1 MLEKIYDYAII
12 KRKFYLEGVC
22 LGLEKIFKL
31 KEHNTTVRREIVGG
45 LTTFLSMAY
54 ILAVNPSILSASGM
68 PTEAIFAATAISA
81 AFATMIMAFFAN
93 YPVVLAS
100 GMGLNAYFAYSVVP
114 QLAAQGVTDPW
125 RVALTAILVEG
136 IIFILLSFVKFR
148 ETLVNKVPENLKLG
162 ISAGIGLFIVF
173 VGLKG
178 AKIVDDDPAN
188 PIGFGSISA
197 PQVVLALL
205 GILLIAALWH
215 YKVKGAILLG
225 ITITWLLGMVAEWT
239 GWYQVDPS
247 AGVYSVIPDFSNY
260 SIFAPV
266 QSMATETFCRFD
278 FGYVAANPLNFVVI
292 MFAFLFVDLFD
303 TVGTLIGVAQEC
315 NMLNEKGE
323 LPRVGRALMADA
335 AGTVAGAMLGTST
348 VTSYVESTTGVA
360 AGGRTGL
367 TALTSAVLFLLSLTL
382 YPIFLAVPS
391 FATAP
396 ALIFVG
402 LLMIKNITRMHFDR
416 DIADTVGGFFA
427 IVMMPFANSIAT
439 GIMFGIISW
448 VILKIVTGKIKDIHP
463 VMWVSFVLFVVRI
476 VTMVRGMA
484 S

>member
-1 MLEKIYDYAII
+1 MIEKIYYYAII

-188 PIGFGSISA
+188 LIGFGSISA

-247 AGVYSVIPDFSNY
+247 AGHGNQVSSK
-260 SIFAPV
+260 
-266 QSMATETFCRFD
+266 
-278 FGYVAANPLNFVVI
+278 
-292 MFAFLFVDLFD
+292 
-303 TVGTLIGVAQEC
+303 
-315 NMLNEKGE
+315 EK
-323 LPRVGRALMADA
+323 
-335 AGTVAGAMLGTST
+335 
-348 VTSYVESTTGVA
+348 
-360 AGGRTGL
+360 
-367 TALTSAVLFLLSLTL
+367 
-382 YPIFLAVPS
+382 
-391 FATAP
+391 
-396 ALIFVG
+396 
-402 LLMIKNITRMHFDR
+402 
-416 DIADTVGGFFA
+416 
-427 IVMMPFANSIAT
+427 
-439 GIMFGIISW
+439 
-448 VILKIVTGKIKDIHP
+448 
-463 VMWVSFVLFVVRI
+463 
-476 VTMVRGMA
+476 
-484 S
+484 